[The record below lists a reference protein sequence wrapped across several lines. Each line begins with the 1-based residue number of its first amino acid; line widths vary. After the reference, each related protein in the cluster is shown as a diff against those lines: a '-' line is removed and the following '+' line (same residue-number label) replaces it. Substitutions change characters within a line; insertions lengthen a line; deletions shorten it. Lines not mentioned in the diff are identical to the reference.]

1 MMFSSTYFRLVSVAC
16 FSLFLAA
23 CSSGSSESASS
34 SEVSLRFSDAPVD
47 DVSSVVITVD
57 QIIFNRA
64 GANED
69 IIVDTFT
76 SDELGIED
84 ADIFTIDL
92 LGVQGND
99 NRLVLDSVML
109 PVGEYQNMR
118 LVILDEDINN
128 SYVDD
133 NDGRK
138 NIKVPSDQLKLGA
151 FTVGGQSSQTF
162 VVEFGLRQA
171 MTYNPGPDRY
181 ILKPRGVRVV
191 RLENASSVAG
201 TVDLAAIHILDGCSD
216 KVDVSVGN
224 VAYLYAGHNLDTS
237 LLGDVFIRE
246 DDDQDDPEVD
256 EDVAANII
264 APAVAT
270 AIDDNGDGTGG
281 FLFSYLDTG
290 DYTLAI
296 SCKAENDDPVIYDG
310 ISIPLPDA
318 QLIELALASEVDLQ
332 CDFPVAGDCLV
343 NE

>member
-1 MMFSSTYFRLVSVAC
+1 MMFSSNYFRLVWVTC

-23 CSSGSSESASS
+23 CSSSGDSASS
-34 SEVSLRFSDAPVD
+34 SDISLRFSDAPVD

-64 GANED
+64 GDSAD
-69 IIVDTFT
+69 IIVESFT

-84 ADIFTIDL
+84 EDTFTIDL
-92 LGVQGND
+92 LDVQGND

-118 LVILDEDINN
+118 LVILDEDINE

-151 FTVGGQSSQTF
+151 FTVGDRSAQTF

-191 RLENASSVAG
+191 RLENASTVAG
-201 TVDLAAIHILDGCSD
+201 TVDLAAIHILEGCSD
-216 KVDVSVGN
+216 KVDASVGN
-224 VAYLYAGHNLDTS
+224 VAYLYAEHNLDVS

-246 DDDQDDPEVD
+246 DDDQEDPEVD

-264 APAVAT
+264 APTVAT
-270 AIDDNGDGTGG
+270 AIDGGTGD
-281 FLFSYLDTG
+281 FLFSYLNTG

-310 ISIPLPDA
+310 IDIPLPDA
-318 QLIELALASEVDLQ
+318 QLVELTLAAEVDLQ
-332 CDFPVAGDCLV
+332 CDFPVAGDCIII
-343 NE
+343 E